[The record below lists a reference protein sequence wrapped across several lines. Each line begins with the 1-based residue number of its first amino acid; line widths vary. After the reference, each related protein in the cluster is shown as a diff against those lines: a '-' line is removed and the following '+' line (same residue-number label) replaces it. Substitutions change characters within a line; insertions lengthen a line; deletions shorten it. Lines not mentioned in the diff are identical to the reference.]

1 MRVGDQRMHATD
13 ADEMTPQQRLDE
25 IADILAGGFLRLK
38 RRPGYVPGVE
48 HGGAQPAEDSLP
60 PPQDLAGCPAASTA

>member
-1 MRVGDQRMHATD
+1 MHATD

-38 RRPGYVPGVE
+38 RGPGYVPAAQ
-48 HGGAQPAEDSLP
+48 HGGPQPAEDSSP
-60 PPQDLAGCPAASTA
+60 PSQELAGCPAPPSA

>member
-1 MRVGDQRMHATD
+1 MHATD

-38 RRPGYVPGVE
+38 RRPGYAPVAE
-48 HGGAQPAEDSLP
+48 HGGAQPAEDSFP
-60 PPQDLAGCPAASTA
+60 PSQELAGCPAPPSA